1 MKANLPEVGGDL
13 ALRRKGSWRI
23 DSRKTWFVSTRQME
37 IISFTI
43 LHLSGITLYFKQNN
57 NFYIL

>member
-1 MKANLPEVGGDL
+1 MRANLPGVGGDL

-23 DSRKTWFVSTRQME
+23 DSRKTWSVSTGNMD

-43 LHLSGITLYFKQNN
+43 LHLSCITLYFKQNN
-57 NFYIL
+57 NCHL